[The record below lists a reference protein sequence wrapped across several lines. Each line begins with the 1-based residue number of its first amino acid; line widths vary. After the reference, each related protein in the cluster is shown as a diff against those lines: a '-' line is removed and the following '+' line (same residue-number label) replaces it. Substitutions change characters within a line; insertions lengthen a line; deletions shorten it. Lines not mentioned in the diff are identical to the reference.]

1 MLDVCQESG
10 YLWGGQ
16 AASRDVLE
24 PPFLSTDGSCC
35 SWLSS
40 FPDSSVVSTQMAR
53 TVLPH
58 SAISPKVQLY
68 PEVPYVE
75 VQQIDGTH
83 PPYVLKCSESR
94 ESWSIFK
101 SAQYKIV
108 LSENPQSKMTANLF
122 FCRVTLSPNA
132 LNIQHSPKYN
142 LWRVDW
148 IGLVSSLSSSVSL
161 TPSNLKRRDEA
172 AVTHHSCRAWA
183 EEPRPAQQSHQGA
196 ALGPYS
202 PSFIIY
208 TFILRLS
215 MYTYSKGYS
224 S

>member
-1 MLDVCQESG
+1 
-10 YLWGGQ
+10 
-16 AASRDVLE
+16 
-24 PPFLSTDGSCC
+24 
-35 SWLSS
+35 
-40 FPDSSVVSTQMAR
+40 MAR

-68 PEVPYVE
+68 PEVPYLE

-94 ESWSIFK
+94 ESGSIFK
-101 SAQYKIV
+101 FVQYKIV
-108 LSENPQSKMTANLF
+108 LSENLQSKMTANLF

-132 LNIQHSPKYN
+132 LNIQHNPKYN

-148 IGLVSSLSSSVSL
+148 IRLVSSLSSSVSL
-161 TPSNLKRRDEA
+161 TPSNLKRREEA
-172 AVTHHSCRAWA
+172 AVTHHAVGHGPKNHAQYSNLTR
-183 EEPRPAQQSHQGA
+183 EP
-196 ALGPYS
+196 ALRPYS
-202 PSFIIY
+202 PSFVIY
-208 TFILRLS
+208 AFILRLC